1 MPYTE
6 RDNCRLYYEEAG
18 SGEPILF
25 VAGLGGVSSYWK
37 PQIEAF
43 APHFHVIV
51 YDQRGSGQSDHL
63 EVESVEQM
71 AADTLAVLD
80 AVGQQSVHY
89 VGHSTGGAIGQALA
103 IDHPDRL
110 RSLVINS
117 STTRSDAYRRK
128 VFAVRQALLEHVGP
142 DFYAKQTSLL
152 LYPSWWIN
160 ENAERL
166 EADER
171 RAAAGLAPPA
181 VQISR
186 LDAILSFDR
195 LADYHRIRVPT
206 LVLCAKDDILTPA
219 YFSEEL
225 SREIP
230 GAQLVLLETGG
241 HACSITMGDAFNE
254 IVRGFIEKAAG
265 TPSS

>member
-6 RDNCRLYYEEAG
+6 HDDCRLYYEEHG
-18 SGEPILF
+18 SGEPLLF
-25 VAGLGGVSSYWK
+25 VAGLGGVSTYWR
-37 PQIEAF
+37 PQVEDLARD
-43 APHFHVIV
+43 FHVIV
-51 YDQRGSGQSDHL
+51 YDQRGSGRSDHV
-63 EVESVEQM
+63 EVVSVEQM

-80 AVGQQSVHY
+80 AAGLDSVHY
-89 VGHSTGGAIGQALA
+89 VGHSTGGAIGQSLA
-103 IDHPDRL
+103 IDNPDRL

-128 VFAVRQALLEHVGP
+128 VFAVRQALLERVGP
-142 DFYAKQTSLL
+142 EFYAKQTSLL
-152 LYPSWWIN
+152 LHPAWWIN

-166 EADER
+166 EADEKR
-171 RAAAGLAPPA
+171 TAAGLAPSH

-186 LDAILSFDR
+186 MNAILSFDR

-225 SREIP
+225 AREIP
-230 GAQLVLLETGG
+230 GARLVLLETGG
-241 HACSITMGDAFNE
+241 HACSITMADEFNE
-254 IVRGFIEKAAG
+254 IVREFITGIAG
-265 TPSS
+265 KPSS

>member
-6 RDNCRLYYEEAG
+6 HDNCRLYYEEHG
-18 SGEPILF
+18 SGDPVLF
-25 VAGLGGVSSYWK
+25 VAGLGGVATYWN
-37 PQIEAF
+37 PQVQAF
-43 APHFHVIV
+43 ARDFHVIV
-51 YDQRGSGQSDHL
+51 YDQRGSGRSDHV
-63 EVESVEQM
+63 EVNSVEQM
-71 AADTLAVLD
+71 AGDTIAVLD
-80 AVGQQSVHY
+80 AIGLDSVHY

-128 VFAVRQALLEHVGP
+128 VFAVRQALLERIGP

-166 EADER
+166 EEDER
-171 RAAAGLAPPA
+171 RAAAGLAPA
-181 VQISR
+181 SVQISR
-186 LDAILSFDR
+186 LNAILSFDR
-195 LADYHRIRVPT
+195 LADYRRIQTPT

-225 SREIP
+225 AREIP

-241 HACSITMGDAFNE
+241 HACSITMTDRFNE
-254 IVRGFIEKAAG
+254 IVREFIVKAAG
-265 TPSS
+265 RPSQ

>member
-1 MPYTE
+1 MPYAE
-6 RDNCRLYYEEAG
+6 YDNCRLYYEEHG

-25 VAGLGGVSSYWK
+25 VAGLGGVSTYWK
-37 PQIEAF
+37 PQVEAF
-43 APHFHVIV
+43 ARDFHVIV
-51 YDQRGSGQSDHL
+51 YDQRGSGRSDHV

-71 AADTLAVLD
+71 AGDALAILD
-80 AVGQQSVHY
+80 AIGLDSVHY

-103 IDHPDRL
+103 IDYPDRL

-128 VFAVRQALLEHVGP
+128 VFAVRQALLEQVGP

-171 RAAAGLAPPA
+171 RAAAGLAPPP

-186 LDAILSFDR
+186 LNAILSFDR
-195 LADYHRIRVPT
+195 LADYQRIRVPT
-206 LVLCAKDDILTPA
+206 LVLCARDDILTPA

-225 SREIP
+225 AREIP

-241 HACSITMGDAFNE
+241 HACSITMADAFNK
-254 IVRGFIEKAAG
+254 IVREFIEDTSG
-265 TPSS
+265 TPCS